1 MNIAIA
7 KNRMNSVV
15 NMDIITSSEADFL
28 ATHVALETIRIHSD
42 RYDGKPEAILNEE
55 QVYDRYISHPG
66 DNHQFLL
73 VMGEPG
79 TGKSHLIRWFAAKFR
94 QDALDN
100 EVILFI
106 RRNDNTLKGTLRQL
120 LDLSEVENIPNKE
133 VYDRLVNAA
142 ATIDNRK
149 LRFKI
154 YQEFITEIESDDE
167 NEILSNTEKRR
178 LIAFLSDEDVKSRLM
193 SEGYAIDRIYK
204 KVAEGEDI
212 SDRDVV
218 PRFEKADFTV
228 DIDFGVKLI
237 AQGASKNARKMA
249 DALLADNENDYEL
262 TERVVDYMNTYVD
275 AVIQQCAGL
284 KPGDLEEVFFEIR
297 KELKR
302 QEKNLTILIEDI
314 TSFTGVNLALLNS
327 LNARH
332 DGMNEE
338 EGLCRISSVV
348 GTTTAYFNDFRENY
362 QHRVTKFLE
371 IPNNA
376 FGEKAENLY
385 EFIGKYLNVMS
396 LNADVVENWARNGAL
411 DEDYPIHECVEG
423 KYWDYYEL
431 NDGKRLNL
439 FPFSQNAITNLYVC
453 ILEEAHRTPRFLLR
467 DIVERVLKDY
477 IYNRDGFPGF
487 QIERPDYIPG
497 WNPVEHRNHLNRNVM
512 NPDES
517 RRLQNFIRI
526 WGNANVYETVDTE
539 TNETY
544 LGGINKKCYRD
555 FNLPPISGLKI
566 SRNETQDVKNYSENY
581 GKKEES
587 SKIANTGQ
595 RKPSMNNSYAEISN
609 QAQIDYQLGLD
620 TLDVWI
626 AGGYLNVG
634 ATTKDVINITRARDE
649 INVFL
654 FSAINWQQEGVS
666 LDNVNKNRLLYKKGL
681 VGFERQKRGLDQ
693 FLIILP
699 ADNNTQSLLEAF
711 LAYVTLGRK
720 GDNRYSWDFP
730 GAMRHLYNVQLWL
743 EKNKKKIVDA
753 VNHNGE
759 DEVDYYEYAIAFEI
773 IRQILFGVYEGKTY
787 EGISPKAVIAPN
799 LTKKSDNSH
808 SLKWNNLM
816 DIMLKNE
823 NKIKDTITQYFNI
836 IQGGKTSSMVFL
848 RYNEYIAAIRDV
860 KKKKLSLE
868 LDTTDTVGERQE
880 IKDIWGKIAVRI
892 EEVAESE
899 RQKAS
904 EKLRELKTYVNI
916 DDFDE
921 EELIDL
927 LDKIRAFY
935 SGAETAH
942 FNIQADSGLI
952 NYVKKNAKGICY
964 AIEEVDK
971 AIEVTEPLTVLL
983 KFSSDPL
990 AKMNKLLALCLKLA
1004 KDIKYINNDVAK
1016 RYEKINVVDEGHEK
1030 AKYVNERQQI
1040 MSAKDTVIEWE
1051 VKECF

>member
-15 NMDIITSSEADFL
+15 NMDIISSSEADFL

-42 RYDGKPEAILNEE
+42 RFEGKPEAILNEE
-55 QVYDRYISHPG
+55 QVYDKYISHPG

-120 LDLSEVENIPNKE
+120 LELPEVEDIPNKE

-154 YQEFITEIESDDE
+154 YQEFITEIESDEE
-167 NEILSNTEKRR
+167 NETLSNTEKRR

-193 SEGYAIDRIYK
+193 AEGYAIDRIYK
-204 KVAEGEDI
+204 KVSESEGV

-218 PRFEKADFTV
+218 PRFEKADFTI
-228 DIDFGVKLI
+228 DIDFGDKLR
-237 AQGASKNARKMA
+237 AQGASKNAQKMA

-262 TERVVDYMNTYVD
+262 TDRVVNYMNTHVD

-385 EFIGKYLNVMS
+385 EFVGRYLNVMS
-396 LNADVVENWARNGAL
+396 LNTDVVENWTRNGAIA
-411 DEDYPIHECVEG
+411 EDYPIHECVEG
-423 KYWDYYEL
+423 KYWDYYEI

-439 FPFSQNAITNLYVC
+439 FPFSKNAITNLYVC
-453 ILEEAHRTPRFLLR
+453 ILEESHRTPRFLLR
-467 DIVERVLKDY
+467 DVIERVIKDY

-487 QIERPDYIPG
+487 QIERTDNIPG
-497 WNPVEHRNHLNRNVM
+497 WNPIEHRNHITRNVM
-512 NPDES
+512 DSDEA

-526 WGNANVYETVDTE
+526 WGDANVYEIVDAE

-544 LGGINKKCYRD
+544 LGGINKKCYND
-555 FNLPPISGLKI
+555 FELPLISGLKI
-566 SRNETQDVKNYSENY
+566 SSDNIKDVGKDGENH
-581 GKKEES
+581 GVGRGLSNAEL
-587 SKIANTGQ
+587 TGQ
-595 RKPSMNNSYAEISN
+595 QKPTVNARFAKRDN

-620 TLDVWI
+620 TIDVWI
-626 AGGYLNVG
+626 AGGILNVG

-720 GDNRYSWDFP
+720 SDNRYSWDFP
-730 GAMRHLYNVQLWL
+730 GAARHLYNVQLWL
-743 EKNKKKIVDA
+743 EKNKKMIVDA
-753 VNHNGE
+753 VNHSGE
-759 DEVDYYEYAIAFEI
+759 EKVDYYEYAIASEI
-773 IRQILFGVYEGKTY
+773 IRQMLFGINKGKTY
-787 EGISPKAVIAPN
+787 EGITPEAVIAPN
-799 LTKKSDNSH
+799 LIGRNVNSH
-808 SLKWNNLM
+808 SSKWNNLM
-816 DIMLKNE
+816 DIILKNDQ
-823 NKIKDTITQYFNI
+823 KIKDTIKQYFNI
-836 IQGGKTSSMVFL
+836 IQGGWKSPMIFL
-848 RYNEYIAAIRDV
+848 RYNEYIAAVKDV
-860 KKKKLSLE
+860 KKKRLSLE
-868 LDTTDTVGERQE
+868 LDKTDSVGERQE

-892 EEVAESE
+892 GEVAESE
-899 RQKAS
+899 LLKAS
-904 EKLRELKTYVNI
+904 EKLKELKTYI
-916 DDFDE
+916 DLDDFDE
-921 EELIDL
+921 EEIMDL
-927 LDKIRAFY
+927 LNKVNAFY
-935 SGAETAH
+935 SSAETAH
-942 FNIQADSGLI
+942 FNIQADSELI
-952 NYVKKNAKGICY
+952 NGVKRNARGICY
-964 AIEEVDK
+964 AIEEVGK
-971 AIEVTEPLTVLL
+971 AIEVTDPLLVLL

-990 AKMNKLLALCLKLA
+990 AKIDKLLALFLKLD
-1004 KDIKYINNDVAK
+1004 KDIKYIKKDVAK
-1016 RYEKINVVDEGHEK
+1016 RYEKINIVDGGDK
-1030 AKYVNERQQI
+1030 KTQYVNERQQI
-1040 MSAKDTVIEWE
+1040 ILARTIVTEWE
-1051 VKECF
+1051 V